1 MEQGTNL
8 AVVCNQCREF
18 ASQISGKKVKQ
29 SNPKAV
35 VDVEIDTELVHPKVN
50 VEFSKGFGV
59 W

>member
-35 VDVEIDTELVHPKVN
+35 VDVEIDNELVHPKVN